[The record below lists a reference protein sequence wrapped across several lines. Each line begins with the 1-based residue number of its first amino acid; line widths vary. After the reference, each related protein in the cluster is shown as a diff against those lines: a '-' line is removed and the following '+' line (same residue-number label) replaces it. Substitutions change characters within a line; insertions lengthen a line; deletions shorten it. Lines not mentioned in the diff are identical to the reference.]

1 MLRYNELLNLQIEK
15 VKIRFEVIFDI
26 YCQTKKSNQ
35 KLKLD
40 YFFYCKL

>member
-26 YCQTKKSNQ
+26 YSIVKQKKVIRN
-35 KLKLD
+35 
-40 YFFYCKL
+40 